1 MRRPAWREARSRGA
15 AANAPAIDGR
25 FSRSA
30 RLRKSVAEFGL
41 LPRDVSDDLA
51 LLVGDQR
58 FDFRDSIL
66 VELTRHDRWPP
77 RALTCQHRSLS
88 LVATQAEYFAPARM
102 DDILEVRTWVSR
114 IGRTSLSL
122 RHEIV
127 RIEAADNTAE
137 TLLVRGR
144 EDRVFVGHG
153 LDGLR
158 PRELTPRMRQALARF
173 FEPGVTAGAGSD
185 GLQRS

>member
-1 MRRPAWREARSRGA
+1 MAAHVNSLSVRVQVGWGDCDPAGIVFYPRFYAWMDNVSHVLAREMGIPREAMIPPG
-15 AANAPAIDGR
+15 NDM
-25 FSRSA
+25 
-30 RLRKSVAEFGL
+30 
-41 LPRDVSDDLA
+41 
-51 LLVGDQR
+51 VG
-58 FDFRDSIL
+58 FP
-66 VELTRHDRWPP
+66 V
-77 RALTCQHRSLS
+77 
-88 LVATQAEYFAPARM
+88 VATQAEYFAPARM

-158 PRELTPRMRQALARF
+158 PRELTPRMRQALVRF